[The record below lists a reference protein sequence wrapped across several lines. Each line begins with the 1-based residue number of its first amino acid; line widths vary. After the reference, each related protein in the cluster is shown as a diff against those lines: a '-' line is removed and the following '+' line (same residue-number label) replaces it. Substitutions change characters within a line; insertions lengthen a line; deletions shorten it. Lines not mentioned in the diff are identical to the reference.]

1 MKTLLTYI
9 VALALG
15 FATALLFSSMPSS
28 YPVFMSISSWLSELM
43 CFIYLPVLLIVFS
56 SGVSSLVKNR
66 KGLKVALSMLLWTLG
81 STILLSLLGALFY
94 LAHPISIPNSSTAGM
109 SVSDLNSMI
118 ATYTNYS
125 LRLLEPNSL
134 FFTLSYASKFIFPV
148 IVIAWIFGLSIKPSS
163 DVIRPIYQVMNSL
176 SEAMYRVSRFSL
188 IFGSVF
194 AYFASVSFFLDS
206 YEEKS
211 AIINRPFM
219 LTLIASSLLIFFL
232 VIPFLYAV
240 YTGFKR
246 NPYSVMFRSVSSYI
260 TALVSSNI
268 LSASLFS
275 LSLVRGNM
283 GVQKR
288 VASVSIPTLSVFA
301 RGGTAFISTMTTLM
315 VVHAITGSV
324 SLPVAFA
331 IAFSIAL
338 TSFVSSA
345 ALGGET
351 LMASILALRLVGVN
365 LLGRECVLVGLLP
378 LINGIAIAIDS
389 YIINL
394 GAVDAGYW
402 VGTNVS
408 VSLKD
413 TI

>member
-331 IAFSIAL
+331 IAFSIAI